1 MKKGETKAET
11 PKTKKRAA
19 RSAAE
24 GIETSRGEGATS
36 PLPTPEDGVEARKSV
51 AERMAAHVLQSY
63 PEAGR
68 CYVTDDGTCFLEG
81 ERGSARR
88 YAESTGQGLWVYEGG
103 ALKKAE

>member
-1 MKKGETKAET
+1 MKKGKDTAEG
-11 PKTKKRAA
+11 PKMEKRAK
-19 RSAAE
+19 RSLSEDIETTRGERASSPQPTPSAEGGPSVAAE
-24 GIETSRGEGATS
+24 Q
-36 PLPTPEDGVEARKSV
+36 
-51 AERMAAHVLQSY
+51 AAHVLRSY

-103 ALKKAE
+103 TLKKAE